1 MKQMRDRV
9 AGLDVHRD
17 NVVACTRIQE
27 AGGAEP
33 SVSKEKFP
41 TTGRGIQQLAS
52 FLSEAAVT
60 RVAMESTGVYWKPVV
75 RHEALSD
82 RGRVKGPPLRDCR
95 SSLLKLG
102 AA

>member
-1 MKQMRDRV
+1 MACVRMPGEEGARAEEVKEFGTTTNELLALRDWLTANGV
-9 AGLDVHRD
+9 TLAG
-17 NVVACTRIQE
+17 
-27 AGGAEP
+27 
-33 SVSKEKFP
+33 
-41 TTGRGIQQLAS
+41 
-52 FLSEAAVT
+52 
-60 RVAMESTGVYWKPVV
+60 MESTGVYWKPVV